1 MDFYKKFIKD
11 EYDWIFDFGSDSS
24 SMIFDEFKDSISDEE
39 FENNF
44 ELFKTKATE
53 IYINDDYYIQQLHE
67 QMDDCLREVLHEY
80 IENKEDFIE
89 NNKTKD
95 CDIEKEI
102 YEEVESA
109 YKTITRYNKSKE
121 IIQELSS
128 KDESCPEWLSNIFK

>member
-1 MDFYKKFIKD
+1 MDYYKKIIKD

-24 SMIFDEFKDSISDEE
+24 SMLFDEFKDSISDEE

-53 IYINDDYYIQQLHE
+53 IYINDEYYIQQLHE

-89 NNKTKD
+89 NNKIKD
-95 CDIEKEI
+95 CDIEKNI
-102 YEEVESA
+102 YEEVKSA